1 MSVFLRLDHV
11 SIGVKDL
18 DKAKNL
24 FLNVL
29 GGQELPDSGVNESE
43 GFGFFT
49 FNLGGK
55 KMELVTASSTE
66 SGVGR
71 YIDKHG
77 EGFHHISI
85 SVADLKAA
93 IAYFEANGIRIL
105 SPNFEKETWKHCYL
119 HPKDTFGALMQ
130 VFEENLQTL
139 ADAGN

>member
-18 DKAKNL
+18 GKAKKL
-24 FLNVL
+24 FLDVL
-29 GGQELPDSGVNESE
+29 GGKELPDKGENETE

-55 KMELVTASSTE
+55 KMELVSASDPD

-71 YIDKHG
+71 YIEKHG

-85 SVADLKAA
+85 SVADLNAA
-93 IAYFEANGIRIL
+93 IAHFESNGIRVL

-119 HPKDTFGALMQ
+119 HPKDTFGALIQ
-130 VFEENLQTL
+130 VFEENSQTL
-139 ADAGN
+139 ADAG